1 MSQLGRI
8 GGQALTDN
16 LLRAGID
23 LAFEN
28 TLLYLDVTNR
38 RIGIK
43 RGVPVYDLDVNGGLK
58 TTNLSITNQITV
70 NGIRIVAPDTITSTV
85 APINVYI
92 AGSTLFHDR
101 LTTSNLEFDDNFI
114 GSFSNSNII
123 LDPNGSGTVELFS
136 TTNITGNLDVDGN
149 ISLPGNLRS
158 DGNITFGDSTINNS
172 DTVSISPDL
181 TQHIVPGDNQLY
193 DLGTSA
199 RRWRS
204 AFFQNLDVTTG
215 FTAGNITVATPSTI
229 SVPTGNL
236 LINIAGRDPVASFTG
251 DIRTSGIRFDGNSIQ
266 SFTNQNI
273 RFDPN
278 GAGPINLEATSNVTG
293 DLRVSGNTVMN
304 GNLSLQG
311 TITIGDRTIDTVTIA
326 PDFTQSIIPGDDL
339 AYALGADAA
348 DSSPR
353 RWSQIYSPDWTNIT
367 VPGSWAG
374 SGLRP
379 RAVTVSDQMRLNGVA
394 NQIFAIQSN
403 EDIQLNPDTGIT
415 YIERTKWQDND
426 LTNLLN
432 TPLTFA
438 STGIGYY
445 NFNGTNAMVLPS
457 GDNSERRISP
467 EVGET
472 RWNTEVGYL
481 ECFDGSVWVI
491 STGGGEEVTQEIM
504 EDLSYLY
511 TLVLG

>member
-8 GGQALTDN
+8 GGQVLTDN
-16 LLRAGID
+16 LLRAGVD
-23 LAFEN
+23 LAFE
-28 TLLYLDVTNR
+28 TDLLYLNVNNR
-38 RIGIK
+38 RIGIN
-43 RGVPVYDLDVNGGLK
+43 RDVPVYDLDVNNDIR
-58 TTNLSITNQITV
+58 TNNLTVDDQITID
-70 NGIRIVAPDTITSTV
+70 GIRLVAPNTITSTV
-85 APINVYI
+85 APINVFI

-114 GSFSNSNII
+114 GSFSNSNIVF
-123 LDPNGSGTVELFS
+123 DPNGSGTVELFS

-149 ISLPGNLRS
+149 IFLPGNLRA

-172 DTVSISPDL
+172 DTVAIGPDL
-181 TQHIVPGDNQLY
+181 TQSIIPGDNQLY
-193 DLGTSA
+193 DLGSTS

-204 AFFQNLDVTTG
+204 AFFQNLDVTAG
-215 FTAGNITVATPSTI
+215 FTAGNITVASLSSI
-229 SVPTGNL
+229 SVASGNIS
-236 LINIAGRDPVASFTG
+236 INIAGRDPVANFSG
-251 DIRTSGIRFDGNSIQ
+251 DIRNSALRFDGNSIQ
-266 SFTNQNI
+266 SFSNQNI

-293 DLRVSGNTVMN
+293 NLRVSGNTVMN

-353 RWSQIYSPDWTNIT
+353 RWAQIYSPDWTNIST
-367 VPGSWAG
+367 GLWPG

-379 RAVTVSDQMRLNGVA
+379 QSVTIIDQMRLNGVA
-394 NQIFAIQSN
+394 NTIFATQSN
-403 EDIQLNPDTGIT
+403 DDILLNPDTEIT
-415 YIERTKWQDND
+415 YIERTKWQDSD

-432 TPLTFA
+432 TPLSFA

-445 NFNGTNAMVLPS
+445 NFNGTNAMVVPS
-457 GDNSERRISP
+457 GDNSQRRSTP

-481 ECFDGSVWVI
+481 ECFDGNVWVI
-491 STGGGEEVTQEIM
+491 STGGGEEVTQQIM
-504 EDLSYLY
+504 DDLGNVY
-511 TLVLG
+511 VLILG

>member
-8 GGQALTDN
+8 GGQVLTDN
-16 LLRAGID
+16 LLRAGVD
-23 LAFEN
+23 LAFETN
-28 TLLYLDVTNR
+28 LLYLDVNNR

-43 RGVPVYDLDVNGGLK
+43 RSVPVYDLDVNNTIL
-58 TTNLSITNQITV
+58 TDNLTVTNQATIS
-70 NGIRIVAPDTITSTV
+70 GIRFAAPNTITSTV
-85 APINVYI
+85 APIDVFIN
-92 AGSTLFHDR
+92 GSMLFHDR
-101 LTTSNLEFDDNFI
+101 LTTNNLEFDDNFI

-123 LDPNGSGTVELFS
+123 FDPSGNGTVELFS

-149 ISLPGNLRS
+149 ISLPGDLRS

-172 DTVSISPDL
+172 DTVSIAPDL
-181 TQHIVPGDNQLY
+181 TQSIIPGNNILY
-193 DLGTSA
+193 DLGTST

-204 AFFQNLDVTTG
+204 GFFQNAEVTTG
-215 FTAGNITVATPSTI
+215 FTAGNITVAAPSSI

-236 LINIAGRDPVASFTG
+236 SINISGSDPVANFSS
-251 DIRTSGIRFDGNSIQ
+251 DLQTSGLRFDGNTIQ

-278 GAGPINLEATSNVTG
+278 AGGPINLEATTNVTG
-293 DLRVSGNTVMN
+293 NLRVSGNTAMI
-304 GNLSLQG
+304 GDLSLQG
-311 TITIGDRTIDTVTIA
+311 TITIGDQTIDTVTIA

-339 AYALGADAA
+339 IYALGADAS

-353 RWSQIYSPDWTNIT
+353 RWAEIHSPDWTNISI
-367 VPGSWAG
+367 PDSWNG

-379 RAVTVSDQMRLNGVA
+379 QAVTIVDQMRLNGVA
-394 NQIFAIQSN
+394 NTIFATQSN
-403 EDIQLNPDTGIT
+403 DDILINPDTGLT
-415 YIERTKWQDND
+415 FIEKTSWQNND

-432 TPLTFA
+432 TPLTFS

-445 NFNGTNAMVLPS
+445 NFNGTNAMVVPS
-457 GDNSERRISP
+457 GDNSERRVTP

-481 ECFDGSVWVI
+481 ECFDGNVWVI
-491 STGGGEEVTQEIM
+491 STGGGEEVTQQIM
-504 EDLSYLY
+504 DDLGNVY
-511 TLVLG
+511 VLILG